1 MASSFVS
8 TIVSDLEELATG
20 LHSQVKQEIL
30 SAVPTDDPVRSRLE
44 EGLENFE
51 NPFESFNTETKRTK
65 YFNQKWGVVEPVE
78 IMLGHQFDT
87 RRNKQTG
94 TYDEVPVKDTFV
106 YIPILETIQFM
117 CWNSDICKWGNF
129 CIKN

>member
-30 SAVPTDDPVRSRLE
+30 SEVPTDDPVRSRLE

-65 YFNQKWGVVEPVE
+65 YFNQKWG
-78 IMLGHQFDT
+78 LLSQ
-87 RRNKQTG
+87 
-94 TYDEVPVKDTFV
+94 
-106 YIPILETIQFM
+106 
-117 CWNSDICKWGNF
+117 
-129 CIKN
+129 